1 MANEKPEAS
10 GGPKVPPSPE
20 TPGKV
25 VGRRIIHKP
34 EAEKKSELEEKA
46 AKLRAKRT
54 KEEVARLGVFAFTI
68 IGALVFFIIAAIGL
82 SVDLGGG
89 IILDPM
95 AWVIIG
101 IMVLL
106 GPIGFYES
114 ARNAKIV
121 KLEERLSDFLRDVA
135 ESNRSGQTLH
145 EAIRTASHGDYGE
158 LTPEIKKMAIQISWG
173 VNASDALLRF
183 AERVKTPLVQRAVT
197 LIIEASSA
205 GGDVGKVLEAAAN
218 DTKELQ
224 LLQRERSVQMSLY
237 VAVIFV
243 SFIVF
248 LVVILIVYVT
258 FVPQMKE
265 LAESYAASGTGEGAG
280 SSISGLQP
288 GNVDFDEIKF
298 IFISAGLVH
307 GIGDG
312 LVAGLMGSGKMTD
325 GLKLSFIMVMIIFLI
340 FVLLTPLMG
349 I

>member
-1 MANEKPEAS
+1 MDEEEVETTEGDEEPADAKPS
-10 GGPKVPPSPE
+10 TKR
-20 TPGKV
+20 
-25 VGRRIIHKP
+25 VGRRIIHSSQM
-34 EAEKKSELEEKA
+34 ADKSELEAKA
-46 AKLRAKRT
+46 EKLRAKRT
-54 KEEVARLGVFAFTI
+54 KEEITRMGVLVGSIVGGMVFILLG
-68 IGALVFFIIAAIGL
+68 AIGL
-82 SVDLGGG
+82 NVEIGGG
-89 IILDPM
+89 IIFDPI

-101 IMVLL
+101 IMILL
-106 GPIGFYES
+106 GPFGFYES
-114 ARNAKIV
+114 ARNDKIV
-121 KLEERLSDFLRDVA
+121 KLEERLSDFLRDLA

-145 EAIRTASHGDYGE
+145 EAVRTAAHGDYGE
-158 LTPEIKKMAIQISWG
+158 LSPEIRKMAIQISWG
-173 VNASDALLRF
+173 VNASEALERF

-224 LLQRERSVQMSLY
+224 LLQRERKVQMSLY

-265 LAESYAASGTGEGAG
+265 LAESYGSSEGGAS

-298 IFISAGLVH
+298 LFISAGLVH

-312 LVAGLMGSGKMTD
+312 LVAGLMGSSKMTD
-325 GLKLSFIMVMIIFLI
+325 GLKLSFFMVLIIFII
-340 FVLLTPLMG
+340 FVLLSPFMG
-349 I
+349 V